1 MLISLFFHILSSGL
15 MQNMCYKFVSFLYRN
30 DLQKAIEEEDY
41 GGAAELRDQISKLEV
56 SLL

>member
-1 MLISLFFHILSSGL
+1 MLISLFFPILSSRI
-15 MQNMCYKFVSFLYRN
+15 MQNMFYKFLSFRYRN